1 MALMTHPSAKQRE
14 LNDFVRRLCWRIVCC
29 EGGMMNRSTRT
40 LLPLV
45 VLLGAGLW
53 ACSSAGP
60 TFIPPGSEEADPTA
74 APSGSS
80 ADQGNGTDP
89 GTTGGSDGGTAVTG
103 KDAST
108 EAAAAAQDSGKIVA
122 ADSGACINAVASPG
136 SGKHHPGEDCLGC
149 HDNQG
154 PAFTIAGTLFTGL
167 ATTTPVSGAT
177 IEVTDANGK
186 VIKLPTYNNGNFYT
200 TTAVKFPLKVH
211 ATQCPANLPMVGSVA
226 QGSCNTSG
234 CHTTGMRIH
243 L

>member
-1 MALMTHPSAKQRE
+1 MRLTSA
-14 LNDFVRRLCWRIVCC
+14 
-29 EGGMMNRSTRT
+29 T
-40 LLPLV
+40 LLPTI

-60 TFIPPGSEEADPTA
+60 TFVPPGSEEDPNAPTPAAPATEEDNGTDAGNTVGANDSGTA
-74 APSGSS
+74 AP
-80 ADQGNGTDP
+80 
-89 GTTGGSDGGTAVTG
+89 G
-103 KDAST
+103 KDASID
-108 EAAAAAQDSGKIVA
+108 APAAAQDSGTVVG
-122 ADSGACINAVASPG
+122 ADAGACINAVASPG
-136 SGKHHPGEDCLGC
+136 SGKHHPGEHCLGC

-167 ATTTPVSGAT
+167 ATSTPVSGAT

-226 QGSCNTSG
+226 QGSCNTGG
-234 CHTTGMRIH
+234 CHSTGMRIH